1 MVSVIE
7 PRRLGCE
14 IQLFFVFNEG
24 FGWDANRSGNIF
36 YLSQIKNSV
45 NASKIF
51 PYKNNFTYF
60 VKYFTENVWR
70 IKIKALYLH

>member
-1 MVSVIE
+1 MRRGGEASV
-7 PRRLGCE
+7 
-14 IQLFFVFNEG
+14 F
-24 FGWDANRSGNIF
+24 DF

>member
-14 IQLFFVFNEG
+14 IRLFLFSMRDLVEMRA
-24 FGWDANRSGNIF
+24 DLEMIF

-45 NASKIF
+45 NAAKIF